1 MWAYAGG
8 QQPRRCAAGAASV
21 AAVQEVPVPDND
33 NDTPVLDTLTDMIG
47 ASVDHNLLSP
57 REFML
62 VRLAALVAVEAP
74 PASYLFSAE
83 PFAELGITSQDV
95 QGVMIGVAPVV
106 GAPRVVAASG
116 NIMRALG
123 LAIAVTEAELDA
135 LDDESE

>member
-8 QQPRRCAAGAASV
+8 QQPRRRAAS
-21 AAVQEVPVPDND
+21 AASDQGGPVPDN
-33 NDTPVLDTLTDMIG
+33 NETPVLDTLTDMIG
-47 ASVDHNLLSP
+47 ASVDHNMLSP

-62 VRLAALVAVEAP
+62 VRLAALIAVEAP

-83 PFAELGITSQDV
+83 PAAELGITSEDI

-106 GAPRVVAASG
+106 GAPRVVAAGG

-123 LAIAVTEAELDA
+123 LAVAVTQAELDE
-135 LDDESE
+135 LSLERP